1 MNSFTVKPYNSS
13 NLSESLSNKF
23 TSSAVVSTKKHFI
36 FLEEYL
42 DEIEAKT
49 ILIEENYLSKAYNSD
64 YSFYYAK
71 CFQIYPKFCKRVHFF
86 SKSFKQSNLEADLV
100 SDKSSLFDF
109 YLGYIVVRPIPFAV
123 IGPTILKTY
132 KLLDESRRR
141 DFFGV
146 RTYSIHLLGHTIK
159 LESLAFQEQDKTVSA
174 CATTAIWCMLHKASK
189 TFETKILNP
198 NEITLKAGITAAGG
212 GRLFPNKG
220 LNTRQMC
227 EAIYKSGLVTE
238 IRYVHSGHY
247 PELIALIKQLVY
259 AYSKIGIPLILNIE
273 VPFEKDDLSA
283 HAVTIC
289 GYKISSR
296 SNRIDFTD
304 EVTFISDRIE
314 KIYVHDDQWGP
325 FSRIDL
331 NETGLRSMWS
341 EFDAYGSRD
350 TVATEI
356 LIPVYP
362 NIRISYDDVLS
373 IVYGIDGVLTLAF
386 EEHFEEDL
394 QWEIFLI
401 QSNEFKEEIRKTKV
415 EKNIKLMVLKASYP
429 KYIWQVSCI
438 VKGEKILD
446 YIFDATSLSTSMYG
460 LDAICYYKDL
470 KDYINDFVDMNPSLC
485 AKFEHDNCVD
495 FIEFVKLSN

>member
-1 MNSFTVKPYNSS
+1 MDNFIVKPYNSS
-13 NLSESLSNKF
+13 NLSESLSNSF
-23 TSSAVVSTKKHFI
+23 TSSLVISSKKHFI
-36 FLEEYL
+36 YLEEYL
-42 DEIEAKT
+42 EEIETKT

-64 YSFYYAK
+64 FSFYYAK
-71 CFQIYPKFCKRVHFF
+71 CFQVYPKFCRRVHFF
-86 SKSFKQSNLEADLV
+86 SKKFNQSKLETDIV
-100 SDKSSLFDF
+100 SKDASLLKF
-109 YLGYIVVRPIPFAV
+109 YLGYIVVKPIPFAV
-123 IGPTILKTY
+123 IGPTLLKTY
-132 KLLDESRRR
+132 KITDKSRKRN
-141 DFFGV
+141 FFGV
-146 RTYSIHLLGHTIK
+146 RPYLVHLLGHSIIID
-159 LESLAFQEQDKTVSA
+159 SLAFQEQDKTVSA

-198 NEITLKAGITAAGG
+198 NQITHNAGITAAGG

-238 IRYVHSGHY
+238 IRVVDSQFD
-247 PELIALIKQLVY
+247 PEAIRLIKQLVY

-273 VPFEKDDLSA
+273 VPFEQDELSA

-289 GYKISSR
+289 GFKIKR
-296 SNRIDFTD
+296 RATKINFKD

-331 NETGLRSMWS
+331 NKTALRSSWS
-341 EFDAYGSRD
+341 EFDEHGKRD
-350 TVATEI
+350 TISKEI

-386 EEHFEEDL
+386 EDHFEDDL
-394 QWEIFLI
+394 QWEIFLVH
-401 QSNEFKEEIRKTKV
+401 SNNFKDELRKSKV
-415 EKNIKLMVLKASYP
+415 EKNTKLKILKSSYP
-429 KYIWQVSCI
+429 KYIWQISCF
-438 VKGEKILD
+438 VGSEKILD

-460 LDAICYYKDL
+460 LDGICYYSDL
-470 KDYINDFVDMNPSLC
+470 KKYINEFVEMNPDLC

-495 FIEFVKLSN
+495 FIQFVKLSN